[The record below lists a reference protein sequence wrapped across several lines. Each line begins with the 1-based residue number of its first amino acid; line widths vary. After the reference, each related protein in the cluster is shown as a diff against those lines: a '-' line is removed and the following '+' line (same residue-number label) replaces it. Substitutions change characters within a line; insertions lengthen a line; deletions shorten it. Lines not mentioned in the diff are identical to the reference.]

1 MYNIGPLRRLILC
14 KELNFFSISRAP
26 DKSKASFFFRK
37 PKLKTTQ
44 TIFLHRYLFV
54 MKKVTDHRGDKSA
67 RSVDKNSGRV
77 LQLVSESNS
86 VLFQFLPEPS
96 FPAESGLITITVPGL
111 VTSSYSES

>member
-1 MYNIGPLRRLILC
+1 MYNIGPLRRLIIC

-26 DKSKASFFFRK
+26 NKSKASFFRK
-37 PKLKTTQ
+37 PKLKTTK

-67 RSVDKNSGRV
+67 RSVDKNPGRV
-77 LQLVSESNS
+77 LQLLSESNS

-96 FPAESGLITITVPGL
+96 FPAESGLITITVSGL

>member
-1 MYNIGPLRRLILC
+1 MYNIGPLRRLIIC

-26 DKSKASFFFRK
+26 NKSKASFFRK
-37 PKLKTTQ
+37 PKLKTKK

-67 RSVDKNSGRV
+67 RSVDKNLGRV

-96 FPAESGLITITVPGL
+96 FPAESGLMTITVPGL

>member
-26 DKSKASFFFRK
+26 NKSKASFFRK
-37 PKLKTTQ
+37 PKLKTTK
-44 TIFLHRYLFV
+44 TIFLRRYLFV

-67 RSVDKNSGRV
+67 RSVDKNPGRV
-77 LQLVSESNS
+77 LQLLSESNS

-96 FPAESGLITITVPGL
+96 FPAESGLITITVSGL